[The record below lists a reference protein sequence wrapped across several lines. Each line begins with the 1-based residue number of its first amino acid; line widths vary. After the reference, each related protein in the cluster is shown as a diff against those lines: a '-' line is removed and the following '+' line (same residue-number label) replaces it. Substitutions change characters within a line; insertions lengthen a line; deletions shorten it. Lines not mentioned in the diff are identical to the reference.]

1 MSWESSM
8 RRRSASLAAA
18 ILASAISL
26 AAPVSGQSG
35 HEVQTGFLD
44 RSITIAGH
52 TYPYQVY
59 VPRAYALD
67 TEQRFP
73 VILFLH
79 GAGERGDDGLA
90 QTEVGLGPALRRY
103 PSRYP
108 AIVVFPQ
115 APRDSAWTGRVAEAA
130 MAALEQ
136 TEREFRTDPER
147 VYLTGIS
154 MGGHGTWYLAYRHPD
169 RFAAIAPV
177 CGFID
182 WRFGGRDVT
191 VVPPA
196 DGDPFEA
203 LARRLASVPTW
214 IFHGEADPAV
224 PVEQSRRAAKA
235 FEAAGAADVR
245 YSELPGIGHNA
256 WDPAYASPGFAEW
269 LFAQRRGAK
278 SR

>member
-1 MSWESSM
+1 M
-8 RRRSASLAAA
+8 RCRSASLAVIIAA
-18 ILASAISL
+18 NAALL
-26 AAPVSGQSG
+26 AAPASGQSG
-35 HEVQTGFLD
+35 QEVQTGFLD
-44 RSITIAGH
+44 RTITVAGH

-59 VPRAYALD
+59 VPREYALD
-67 TEQRFP
+67 PELRFP

-90 QTEVGLGPALRRY
+90 QTAVGLGPALRRY

-130 MAALEQ
+130 MAALER
-136 TEREFRTDPER
+136 TEQEFRTDPDR
-147 VYLTGIS
+147 VYLTGTS

-177 CGFID
+177 CGFVD
-182 WRFGGRDVT
+182 RMFGGRDVT
-191 VVPPA
+191 VVPAA
-196 DGDPFEA
+196 DGEPFEA

-214 IFHGEADPAV
+214 IFHGEADPVV
-224 PVEQSRRAAKA
+224 PVEQSRRAAA
-235 FEAAGAADVR
+235 ALEAAGAVDVR

-256 WDPAYASPGFAEW
+256 WDPAYASPGFTEW
-269 LFAQRRGAK
+269 LFAQRRATK
-278 SR
+278 AR